1 MSISKFILTE
11 EQQQKLNETLF
22 VPTPKAKKICLAMNR
37 LIADTDICGVGIEQ
51 VYRAKPIETSY
62 DGVETYAIN
71 QFGHVFVAVWNIA
84 KEEVEKAEIV
94 KMY

>member
-1 MSISKFILTE
+1 MSISRGITK
-11 EQQQKLNETLF
+11 EQQQKLKENRPML
-22 VPTPKAKKICLAMNR
+22 TPKAKKICLAMNH

-51 VYRAKPIETSY
+51 IYRAKPIETSY
-62 DGVETYAIN
+62 NGVETYAIN

-84 KEEVEKAEIV
+84 KEEVEKAEVI

>member
-1 MSISKFILTE
+1 MSTVKLPNLTGV
-11 EQQQKLNETLF
+11 KLNLM
-22 VPTPKAKKICLAMNR
+22 PTPKAKKICMAMNSKCGNE
-37 LIADTDICGVGIEQ
+37 ICGVGMNQ